1 MREINSD
8 QLSGKL
14 IEIQEYYNNLVIENE
29 SAFRKYLSIILSTNS
44 NDTNRGARRV
54 VTVKLAL
61 ENETIPLKK
70 SEIKMLTCIVVLLM
84 GMEVLII

>member
-1 MREINSD
+1 VE
-8 QLSGKL
+8 
-14 IEIQEYYNNLVIENE
+14 
-29 SAFRKYLSIILSTNS
+29 
-44 NDTNRGARRV
+44 
-54 VTVKLAL
+54 TVQLAL